1 MLHNILLEVV
11 QPAAAAADTL
21 QKAVNIGSKSVE
33 KMSYMNLA
41 IKGGII
47 MIPIALLLVIALY
60 IFFERYMATR
70 KAAKLDTGFMSNIKA
85 FITDGKIDAA
95 LALCRST
102 DNPLARM
109 IEKGILRIGKPLND
123 ISAAIENVGKLEIAK
138 LEKSVAFLAT
148 IAGVGPMLGFLG
160 TVTGMITAFYNMSK
174 AGNNIDIGLLSGG
187 IYEAMVTTVA
197 GLIVGIIAYLAY
209 NMIVARI
216 EKIIYILEAKA
227 TEFLDI
233 LNEPAK

>member
-1 MLHNILLEVV
+1 
-11 QPAAAAADTL
+11 
-21 QKAVNIGSKSVE
+21 
-33 KMSYMNLA
+33 
-41 IKGGII
+41 
-47 MIPIALLLVIALY
+47 
-60 IFFERYMATR
+60 MATR
-70 KAAKLDTGFMSNIKA
+70 RAAKQDTGFMSNIKA
-85 FITDGKIDAA
+85 FIMDGKIDAA

-102 DNPLARM
+102 DSPLSRM

-148 IAGVGPMLGFLG
+148 ISGIGPMLGFLG

-216 EKIIYILEAKA
+216 EKIIYILEARA

-233 LNEPAK
+233 LNEPVK